1 VRGRDRQLEPITFTQ
16 QGFEKIK
23 TEREDLFTERKIV
36 LERVKEA
43 RAMGDLSENGYYQA
57 AKAKLRSIDH
67 RLVRL
72 GDLLKRGVVANPGKG
87 TVGIG
92 SKVMVKTERETKT
105 FHIVGKFEADPF
117 SNKISH
123 ISPIGRALMG
133 KKDGDTVLIE
143 VPNGTIAYTII
154 MVT

>member
-1 VRGRDRQLEPITFTQ
+1 MRARDKQPEPITFTQ

-23 TEREDLFTERKIV
+23 QEREDLFSERKVV

-72 GDLLKRGVVANPGKG
+72 GDLLKRAVVANPGKG
-87 TVGIG
+87 IVGIG
-92 SKVMVKTERETKT
+92 SKVMVKTDKETKKL
-105 FHIVGKFEADPF
+105 HIVGKFEADPF

-133 KKDGDTVLIE
+133 KKDGDIVLIE

-154 MVT
+154 MVS